1 MSSLQISIV
10 VLGLLAIAGVIAYNW
25 WQEKKAQQRIKEQF
39 PASEHDPL
47 LNGMYTVNPGSETKE
62 PVFSMGDTPVSTH
75 QEHDEELPDASC
87 EAVFDIHFAMPVL
100 GSQLI
105 SHLQS
110 NALRFAGKKPIRYF
124 AETSDGYHR
133 ARLQPNEVYQSLQ
146 MAILLA
152 NRSGPLK
159 VEEWDRA
166 VVLSDNI
173 AQTFDGT
180 IELPNKDDVLERAT
194 QLDSLCGQLE
204 AEVGVKLMLE
214 GTQPVKAI
222 LTIANRLGYSEY
234 GLLGHVRLH
243 ENGKPLFVLLLGG
256 ETSKEVRSAGVEY
269 VELLLDV
276 PNSQVMDKPFTYLVD
291 CAHELAKALNA
302 HVVDDQGQPL
312 NQGNRAIAMIDEQLA
327 QVYQELEKAGFPAG
341 SERAARLFG

>member
-10 VLGLLAIAGVIAYNW
+10 VLGLLAIVGVIAYNW

-39 PASEHDPL
+39 PTSEHDPL
-47 LNGMYTVNPGSETKE
+47 LNGMYTINPGSESKE
-62 PVFSMGDTPVSTH
+62 PVFNVGETPASTT

-110 NALRFAGKKPIRYF
+110 KALRFAGKKPIRYF

-133 ARLQPNEVYQSLQ
+133 ARIQANEVYQSLQ

-159 VEEWDRA
+159 VEEWDRV

-173 AQTFDGT
+173 AQAFDGT
-180 IELPNKDDVLERAT
+180 IELPNKEDVLERAT
-194 QLDSLCGQLE
+194 KLDALCSQLE
-204 AEVGVKLMLE
+204 AQVGVKLLLE

-234 GLLGHVRLH
+234 GLGHVRLH
-243 ENGKPLFVLLLGG
+243 ENGKPLFLLLLGG
-256 ETSKEVRSAGVEY
+256 ELSKEVRSAGVEY
-269 VELLLDV
+269 VELFIDV
-276 PNSQVMDKPFTYLVD
+276 PNSQIIDKPFTYLVD

-302 HVVDDQGQPL
+302 QVVDDQGKPMSK
-312 NQGNRAIAMIDEQLA
+312 NNPAIAVVDEQLA
-327 QVYQELEKAGFPAG
+327 QVYRELENVGFPAG